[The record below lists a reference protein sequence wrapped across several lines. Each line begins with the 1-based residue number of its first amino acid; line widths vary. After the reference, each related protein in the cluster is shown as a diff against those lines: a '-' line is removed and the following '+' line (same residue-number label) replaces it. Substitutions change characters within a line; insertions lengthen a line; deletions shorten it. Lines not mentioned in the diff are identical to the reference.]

1 MRTRPHREPPA
12 KPTIF
17 SFEVVN
23 RLGNISRDAMADPRN
38 ENRPDGT
45 KHRAGA
51 TKAKGKHN
59 MSSFPLYT
67 LNGNRS
73 ARPVVRGA
81 SIAHRRKLT
90 KSQRAVLAADILD
103 GRRIYQPTR
112 VDLALRPLQASRGAT
127 HRRSSLCATPISS
140 RWKRRSSAYETK
152 RDSAAGRA
160 NAPGGAA
167 NRRKAK
173 QNE

>member
-1 MRTRPHREPPA
+1 
-12 KPTIF
+12 
-17 SFEVVN
+17 
-23 RLGNISRDAMADPRN
+23 MADPRN

-112 VDLALRPLQASRGAT
+112 VDLATLIGVSAPMIVEAQKLSPAARAMITNGVATLASFARRNASPKFTLRDADFVT
-127 HRRSSLCATPISS
+127 M
-140 RWKRRSSAYETK
+140 E
-152 RDSAAGRA
+152 AA
-160 NAPGGAA
+160 
-167 NRRKAK
+167 
-173 QNE
+173 E